1 VADIGPYV
9 LVLATA
15 LVSGA
20 GGYLSSSLRT
30 RAAGRTAARLVH
42 AELLQNSASVIYY
55 RNTDRLLV
63 PSVRRTAWDANSE
76 ALARLP
82 HAGAFT
88 AVSESYQA
96 LEGITYVAKA
106 SDDGVPADLVT
117 LLERAIGRLVTGLEV
132 CGREAGLD
140 EDAVGAEIRA
150 FGARDARDTKGDATH
165 WRQTPLAILA
175 ISAIMEDRPRTTA
188 RTPLITPPAAP
199 PAPAPAPPIA
209 AAPAPAPAGGEAQPD
224 RVPHAWPDRE
234 LRGRP
239 RRLIAD
245 ARHSTSLTGLAVVRR
260 EGEPNCGDP
269 AADEA
274 YEALGVSYDFFYGV
288 LGLDSYDGRGAEL
301 KGVVHYGTNYQ
312 NLFWDGQQIVYGDGD
327 DEIFRRFTYGL
338 DATARDVM
346 MAAMQHI
353 LPLEFRGQPGALL
366 TSIADVFGVLVK
378 QFRLEQ
384 TVEQADWL
392 LGAEMFHSRPGI
404 RGLRSLAEPGT
415 AFDDDLL
422 GKDQQPAHMRDFVRL
437 PNTSENDNGG
447 VHLNC
452 GIPNRAFYL
461 AATAI
466 GGYAWEGAAPIWF
479 QAVHDP
485 KLTKASGFRGFAA
498 ATVRAAGSHAA
509 DVKSAWDAVGVTAHR
524 PEP

>member
-1 VADIGPYV
+1 VTDIGPYV
-9 LVLATA
+9 LVVATA

-96 LEGITYVAKA
+96 LEGITYVAQA
-106 SDDGVPADLVT
+106 SADGVPADLAS
-117 LLERAIGRLVTGLEV
+117 LLERAIARLVTGLEV

-140 EDAVGAEIRA
+140 DDAVDAEIGA
-150 FGARDARDTKGDATH
+150 FAARDARDGKGDDAAH

-175 ISAIMEDRPRTTA
+175 ISAIMEDRPRTVTSPVHA
-188 RTPLITPPAAP
+188 T
-199 PAPAPAPPIA
+199 PAPATPASPAPVA
-209 AAPAPAPAGGEAQPD
+209 TAPDDEVQPA
-224 RVPHAWPDRE
+224 RVHHAWPDRAV
-234 LRGRP
+234 RGRP
-239 RRLIAD
+239 HRLILD
-245 ARHSTSLTGLAVVRR
+245 ARSSTSLSGLAVVRR
-260 EGEPNCGDP
+260 EGDPDCGDP

-288 LGLDSYDGRGAEL
+288 FGLDSYDGKGAEL

-346 MAAMQHI
+346 LAAMQQI

-378 QFRLEQ
+378 QFRREEPA
-384 TVEQADWL
+384 EQADWL
-392 LGAEMFHSRPGI
+392 LGDEMFHSRPGI

-415 AFDDDLL
+415 AFDDELL

-437 PNTSENDNGG
+437 PNTPENDNGG
-447 VHLNC
+447 VHVNC

-466 GGYAWEGAAPIWF
+466 GGYAWEGAGRIWF

-485 KLTKASGFRGFAA
+485 KLTTASGFRGFAA
-498 ATVRAAGSHAA
+498 ATVRAAGSHAPA
-509 DVKSAWDAVGVTAHR
+509 VKAAWDAVGVTARR

>member
-1 VADIGPYV
+1 MADIGPYL

-20 GGYLSSSLRT
+20 GGYLSGSLRT

-82 HAGAFT
+82 QAGAFT

-96 LEGITYVAKA
+96 LEGISYVAQA
-106 SDDGVPADLVT
+106 SGDGVPADLT
-117 LLERAIGRLVTGLEV
+117 ALLERAIGRLVTGLEV
-132 CGREAGLD
+132 CGHAAGLD
-140 EDAVGAEIRA
+140 DDAVEAEVRA
-150 FGARDARDTKGDATH
+150 LAPTDTTGDAAAH

-175 ISAIMEDRPRTTA
+175 ISAIMEDRSRTV
-188 RTPLITPPAAP
+188 
-199 PAPAPAPPIA
+199 
-209 AAPAPAPAGGEAQPD
+209 AAPAPAPSGGVD
-224 RVPHAWPDRE
+224 RPERARHAWPDRS

-239 RRLIAD
+239 KRLILD
-245 ARHSTSLTGLAVVRR
+245 ALHSTSLTGLAVVRR
-260 EGEPNCGDP
+260 EGEPDCGDP

-274 YEALGVSYDFFYGV
+274 YDALGVSYDFFYGV
-288 LGLDSYDGRGAEL
+288 LGLDSYDGKGAEL
-301 KGVVHYGTNYQ
+301 RGVVHYGTNYQ
-312 NLFWDGQQIVYGDGD
+312 NVFWNGQQLVYGDGD
-327 DEIFRRFTYGL
+327 DEIFRRFTYAL

-346 MAAMQHI
+346 LAAMQHI
-353 LPLEFRGQPGALL
+353 RPLEFRGQPGALL

-378 QFRLEQ
+378 QFRREES
-384 TVEQADWL
+384 VERADWL
-392 LGAEMFHSRPGI
+392 LGAEMFHPRPGI

-422 GKDQQPAHMRDFVRL
+422 GKDRQPAHMRDFVRL
-437 PNTSENDNGG
+437 PNTPENDNGG
-447 VHLNC
+447 VHVNC

-461 AATAI
+461 AAAAI
-466 GGYAWEGAAPIWF
+466 GGYAWEGAGRIWF
-479 QAVHDP
+479 QAVRDP
-485 KLTKASGFRGFAA
+485 KLTERSGFQSFAG
-498 ATVRAAGSHAA
+498 ATVRAAGEHEEEVRAA
-509 DVKSAWDAVGVTAHR
+509 WHEVGVSVRSAAR
-524 PEP
+524 